1 MPRQFPPFMDA
12 SHSQTVL
19 DAVKRLLLA
28 SAQAHTVRWAVDVV
42 THITNKVPL
51 IVWRVMPKHLFHQSQ
66 LVVLDQPCNEICV
79 DWPIG

>member
-1 MPRQFPPFMDA
+1 MPRQFPFMDA

-28 SAQAHTVRWAVDVV
+28 SAQAHTVRWAVVVV
-42 THITNKVPL
+42 THITKVPL
-51 IVWRVMPKHLFHQSQ
+51 IVWKVMPKHLFHQSQ
-66 LVVLDQPCNEICV
+66 LVVLDQRCNEICV